1 MPDAS
6 GREFRSTR
14 QVLEAYI
21 PDYKARSKRALAEG
35 GVEIGSQ
42 LATDLIEEFRS
53 SIRASVAGSNQTRGL
68 HRIEEVRPV
77 PRSFPHP
84 MEAALWRPSR

>member
-1 MPDAS
+1 MPDTS
-6 GREFRSTR
+6 DREFSSTR

-42 LATDLIEEFRS
+42 LATDRIEEFRS
-53 SIRASVAGSNQTRGL
+53 NIRACIAGPNQQ
-68 HRIEEVRPV
+68 
-77 PRSFPHP
+77 
-84 MEAALWRPSR
+84 EASTE